1 MKLTEEGFDVLLAT
15 WIFVPP
21 DSNDAPLVFPLMP
34 CCDSDENKADVTF
47 ACLLAANMINLA
59 TIEWQPSN
67 SQAKMFPATQQK
79 IGSRFYSASQL
90 TVHSEELKT
99 KSYQCL
105 VNQKPE
111 KEVRPSATI
120 HYNDCTLQAR
130 KPIQVNILTPSCG
143 EQAAE
148 TSLDLV
154 CFLRSLGP
162 GKAYVEWLRNGE
174 VEQGRVQVSLAADQ
188 GKSSSYSRFVQRN
201 ITKESWDRGDIYTCK
216 VARSVRSPDIIM
228 YNTSKCQ
235 ACYASLLKPTVSI
248 IKPSYRDVV
257 EGTANVTCAVVGFGL
272 ENIEVTW
279 DVDGKPS
286 TMGQKTMRGKDAS
299 GEQEIKNTHM
309 ISLEQWRKGTRFT
322 CKVAGGCYEEVIK
335 QLTIKKETQTM
346 EPSITVSKANFDVSL
361 QSTVALI
368 LVCNVNGFSPEEIS
382 ISWKKD
388 NNILNETLYDNGPVT
403 PAGKGYTTYSILK
416 IGRDEAGGK
425 GGSYS
430 CVVHHSSSN
439 QPLTKSEKVP
449 IDQLQAP
456 TVEILQSI
464 DQENKTITLKCIA
477 SNYRPPNVSIEWK
490 AGPQNKKV
498 TFVERK
504 MADGTYSSS
513 KQLKMPIS
521 QWQEVEINTCEV
533 VHEAT
538 NTKVVRNISRKDWIV
553 PTALSLTLSTDPLCP
568 STGLGNSGNI
578 TLVCSIYGNSLEN
591 IQVTWEA
598 SGKAQEAPKPA
609 NLLKNAGQFYTRSNL
624 VVPLKE
630 WNTLQ
635 KYTCKARQP
644 GTNSIQTSS
653 ISKCTACKG
662 SVPPPSLYLLKP
674 PLEKLLTQSKALF
687 ICLVVGYELDHAML
701 TWMVNGINHTKNA
714 EKANITSHTNL
725 TQSLQS
731 QLTITREAWDSGNAI
746 QCLISHPCS
755 FFPDMKQTI
764 QKNKDSN
771 HVKAPSF
778 NLVILSPRQFIHP
791 TSQAVAW
798 LACEVSGFS
807 PAEIFIRWK
816 KNDTDIDVSEYITG
830 PPTAQAGSPT
840 FTIQSILKVPAS
852 EWRSRALYSC
862 IVGHESLTLMK
873 NASEHLYDFL
883 QPAPPQVTAFH
894 TSEDGGS
901 QKLVCFATDF
911 YPKNI
916 DIEWATKG
924 HRLSCSPNSS
934 ALVPLGNGKFQKTC
948 SWVLSGEEWREPE
961 IYTCT
966 VNHSSTNTMIKKDL
980 HHSGMA
986 PLLNK
991 TAIKMQPPLFEDLFI
1006 NKSAILTCMMPL
1018 ANATINSTVSWTMDG
1033 EPADTKAVTTTF
1045 LNETNSTSWIY
1056 GQLRVNLTEWKTT
1069 VKFTCSIQ
1077 NGLGETKQHFERR
1090 NGTMKPPKVYLQ
1102 QQSSNDDLNVTLF
1115 CVVRDFYPGEI
1126 FVKWEEEKKGMSL
1139 KGYDAHGL
1147 KCDHEKQRCSLVSI
1161 LEVPTSKW
1169 LTGVSYACLVAHVS
1183 SENITIRRTNS
1194 LSDSWDCAIMG
1205 AALCDIRNENEDEYS
1220 ELEEA
1225 NSVWNKVSTFMV
1237 LFTVAIFYGGL
1248 VTFIKVK

>member
-1 MKLTEEGFDVLLAT
+1 M
-15 WIFVPP
+15 
-21 DSNDAPLVFPLMP
+21 FPLKP
-34 CCDSDENKADVTF
+34 CCLDESKADVTF
-47 ACLLAANMINLA
+47 ACLFAANFVDFA
-59 TIEWQPSN
+59 TIEWRPSN
-67 SQAKMFPATQQK
+67 SHVKTFPAQK
-79 IGSRFYSASQL
+79 IGRKSYRASQL
-90 TVHSEELKT
+90 TVRFEELKT
-99 KSYQCL
+99 TPYQCF
-105 VNQKPE
+105 VNQKTGNGEPQT
-111 KEVRPSATI
+111 SATI
-120 HYNDCTLQAR
+120 RYHDCIPQDP

-143 EQAAE
+143 EQATE
-148 TSLDLV
+148 SSLELV

-162 GKAYVEWLRNGE
+162 GKASVEWLRNGG
-174 VEQGRVQVSLAADQ
+174 VEQGSVQVSLVADQ
-188 GKSSSYSRFVQRN
+188 GESSSYSGFVRRN
-201 ITKESWDRGDIYTCK
+201 ITKESWERGDFYTCK
-216 VARSVRSPDIIM
+216 VARIGRSPDIIM

-235 ACYASLLKPTVSI
+235 ACHGSLLKPTVSI
-248 IKPSYRDVV
+248 IKPSYRDLL
-257 EGTANVTCAVVGFGL
+257 EGTANVTCAVVGSHL
-272 ENIEVTW
+272 ENIEVAW

-286 TMGQKTMRGKDAS
+286 AMGQKTRGGKDAS
-299 GEQEIKNTHM
+299 GVQKTESTHTV
-309 ISLEQWRKGTRFT
+309 SLEQWRKGIRFT
-322 CKVAGGCYEEVIK
+322 CKVAGGCYEEVTRE
-335 QLTIKKETQTM
+335 LTIKKETESM
-346 EPSITVSKANFDVSL
+346 EPSITISKANFDVSL

-368 LVCNVNGFSPEEIS
+368 LVCSVNGFSPEEIS

-425 GGSYS
+425 GGIYI
-430 CVVHHSSSN
+430 CVVHHSSSG
-439 QPLTKSEKVP
+439 QPLTKSETVP

-456 TVEILQSI
+456 TVELLQSI

-513 KQLKMPIS
+513 NQLKMPIS

-533 VHEAT
+533 AHKAT
-538 NTKVVRNISRKDWIV
+538 NTKVVRNISRK
-553 PTALSLTLSTDPLCP
+553 
-568 STGLGNSGNI
+568 
-578 TLVCSIYGNSLEN
+578 
-591 IQVTWEA
+591 
-598 SGKAQEAPKPA
+598 
-609 NLLKNAGQFYTRSNL
+609 
-624 VVPLKE
+624 
-630 WNTLQ
+630 
-635 KYTCKARQP
+635 
-644 GTNSIQTSS
+644 
-653 ISKCTACKG
+653 ACKG

-674 PLEKLLTQSKALF
+674 PLEKLLTQSKALLV
-687 ICLVVGYELDHAML
+687 CLVVGYELDHATL
-701 TWMVNGINHTKNA
+701 TWMVNGINYTKNA

-755 FFPDMKQTI
+755 FFPDVKQSI
-764 QKNKDSN
+764 QKNKDPN

-778 NLVILSPRQFIHP
+778 NLVILSPRQFIQP

-830 PPTAQAGSPT
+830 PPTAKAGSPT

-873 NASEHLYDFL
+873 NASGHLYDFL
-883 QPAPPQVTAFH
+883 QPAPPQVTAFY
-894 TSEDGGS
+894 TSEDGGR

-911 YPKNI
+911 YPQNI
-916 DIEWATKG
+916 DIEWAAKG
-924 HRLSCSPNSS
+924 HRLSCSTNSS
-934 ALVPLGNGKFQKTC
+934 ALVPLANGKFQKTC
-948 SWVLSGEEWREPE
+948 SWALSGEEWKEPE

-966 VNHSSTNTMIKKDL
+966 VNHSSTSTMIKKDL
-980 HHSGMA
+980 HYPGMA
-986 PLLNK
+986 PLLNE
-991 TAIKMQPPLFEDLFI
+991 TAIKMQPPPFDDLFI

-1033 EPADTKAVTTTF
+1033 EPADTKAVTTQL
-1045 LNETNSTSWIY
+1045 LNETNGTSWIY
-1056 GQLRVNLTEWKTT
+1056 GQLCVNLTEWKTT

-1115 CVVRDFYPGEI
+1115 CLVRDFYPGEI
-1126 FVKWEEEKKGMSL
+1126 FVKWEEEKKGTSL
-1139 KGYDAHGL
+1139 RGYDAHGL
-1147 KCDHEKQRCSLVSI
+1147 KCDHEKQRCSLVSV

-1169 LTGVSYACLVAHVS
+1169 LAGVSYACLVAHVS
-1183 SENITIRRTNS
+1183 SENITVRRTNS

-1205 AALCDIRNENEDEYS
+1205 TALCDIRNENEDEYS

-1237 LFTVAIFYGGL
+1237 LFTVAVFYGGL
-1248 VTFIKVK
+1248 VTFIKVKKGRG